1 MARELQLYN
10 VNLAQNVFFSGAGK
24 GKSRK
29 SVPATIVQG
38 EWYSEALG
46 RPTQITGLLPANLS
60 NGRLQ
65 PGRKL
70 KTIYLLPGA
79 LSHSEAV
86 LTEMNLASY
95 FEGFDFADIAIFCV
109 TPTFSYYVDYQKE
122 YRYAHQYFTF
132 MTRELIEQTR
142 TLFPLSDKREDTA
155 IYGCSVG
162 GYGAYYCGLNS
173 PDVYGHVGA
182 QSGMLDMKWAIE
194 ARPFMTIKHQRQFG
208 DNLDISGKS
217 YDLFHVAAEL
227 DREASEGRKEIPRL
241 FQSWGEEDY
250 LAVPNE
256 NMHAHLKSLKNLD
269 YTYKVIPGPHGWGI
283 HNEGVNLFLD
293 WFLADQKKGDEESW
307 QR

>member
-1 MARELQLYN
+1 M
-10 VNLAQNVFFSGAGK
+10 
-24 GKSRK
+24 
-29 SVPATIVQG
+29 PATIVQG

-46 RPTQITGLLPANLS
+46 RPTQISGLLPANLS

-95 FEGFDFADIAIFCV
+95 FEGVDLADAAIFCV

-162 GYGAYYCGLNS
+162 GYGAYY
-173 PDVYGHVGA
+173 
-182 QSGMLDMKWAIE
+182 
-194 ARPFMTIKHQRQFG
+194 
-208 DNLDISGKS
+208 
-217 YDLFHVAAEL
+217 
-227 DREASEGRKEIPRL
+227 
-241 FQSWGEEDY
+241 
-250 LAVPNE
+250 
-256 NMHAHLKSLKNLD
+256 
-269 YTYKVIPGPHGWGI
+269 
-283 HNEGVNLFLD
+283 
-293 WFLADQKKGDEESW
+293 
-307 QR
+307 

>member
-1 MARELQLYN
+1 M
-10 VNLAQNVFFSGAGK
+10 
-24 GKSRK
+24 
-29 SVPATIVQG
+29 PATIVQG

-162 GYGAYYCGLNS
+162 GYGA
-173 PDVYGHVGA
+173 
-182 QSGMLDMKWAIE
+182 
-194 ARPFMTIKHQRQFG
+194 
-208 DNLDISGKS
+208 
-217 YDLFHVAAEL
+217 
-227 DREASEGRKEIPRL
+227 
-241 FQSWGEEDY
+241 
-250 LAVPNE
+250 
-256 NMHAHLKSLKNLD
+256 
-269 YTYKVIPGPHGWGI
+269 
-283 HNEGVNLFLD
+283 
-293 WFLADQKKGDEESW
+293 
-307 QR
+307 

>member
-24 GKSRK
+24 GKRRK
-29 SVPATIVQG
+29 IMPATIVQG

-122 YRYAHQYFTF
+122 YRLS
-132 MTRELIEQTR
+132 LIHICT
-142 TLFPLSDKREDTA
+142 
-155 IYGCSVG
+155 
-162 GYGAYYCGLNS
+162 
-173 PDVYGHVGA
+173 
-182 QSGMLDMKWAIE
+182 
-194 ARPFMTIKHQRQFG
+194 
-208 DNLDISGKS
+208 
-217 YDLFHVAAEL
+217 
-227 DREASEGRKEIPRL
+227 
-241 FQSWGEEDY
+241 
-250 LAVPNE
+250 
-256 NMHAHLKSLKNLD
+256 
-269 YTYKVIPGPHGWGI
+269 
-283 HNEGVNLFLD
+283 
-293 WFLADQKKGDEESW
+293 
-307 QR
+307 